1 MRIMKKIGLHKT
13 FRNAVAFL
21 MTALLLGFVSSC
33 SKDDDDDAG
42 GVVVGGG
49 ANYKIT
55 VTLNGVNSTD
65 DYVSIVASGSDHQN
79 STSIWKI
86 NGTVQN
92 GQTAVGLNDN
102 SFTGSTKTYIIETNS
117 PIAAL
122 AASIQVINYNSS
134 ITGTYKIEKNGTAV
148 VDENINLT
156 TNGADFTKQYS
167 FN

>member
-1 MRIMKKIGLHKT
+1 MKKISLHGT
-13 FRNAVAFL
+13 LRNAVAFL

-33 SKDDDDDAG
+33 SKDDDDGDAG
-42 GVVVGGG
+42 GGAVSEG

-65 DYVSIVASGSDHQN
+65 DYVSVVASGSDHQN
-79 STSIWKI
+79 NSSIWKI

-102 SFTGSTKTYIIETNS
+102 SFAGSTQTYIIETNS

-122 AASIQVINYNSS
+122 SASIQVVNFNSS
-134 ITGTYKIEKNGTAV
+134 ITGTYKIEKNGTTV
-148 VDENINLT
+148 VNENINLT

>member
-1 MRIMKKIGLHKT
+1 MKIMKKIGLHRT

-21 MTALLLGFVSSC
+21 ITALLLGFVSSC

-42 GVVVGGG
+42 TVVGGG

-65 DYVSIVASGSDHQN
+65 DYVSVVASGSDHQN

-86 NGTVQN
+86 NGTIQN

-102 SFTGSTKTYIIETNS
+102 SFTGSTKTYVIETNT
-117 PIAAL
+117 PIAGL

-148 VDENINLT
+148 VDEAINLT